1 MHCAQCG
8 INIAVEDH
16 YCFACG
22 ARKLVNYDLRDE
34 NDFIEYYFKRGFRY
48 VSILIQ
54 IDIHHKIKM
63 SLCTLKR
70 RLKVLGLNKSHATA
84 PAAVIRQI
92 IERDIEN
99 KLRTTYNIITPR
111 DSVME
116 ILREADPLR
125 SNERRSRNLKR
136 RCYSSNGPN
145 ETWYVDG
152 YGKLKPYGFPIQG
165 CIDGFSRK
173 IIWLKVCGTNNYPK
187 IPASFYIQIVQHFK
201 YCPSKV
207 QTDCGTENGILAA
220 LQSALVVSID
230 AHRYGGS
237 PSNQQIGNWWSRNKR
252 LYMTWV
258 VYHFKSLV
266 GERKYHLGNYFHREC
281 ACYVYAIFLQQ
292 E

>member
-1 MHCAQCG
+1 MHSAPCG

-16 YCFACG
+16 YSFAYG

-54 IDIHHKIKM
+54 LDIHHKIKM

-111 DSVME
+111 DGVME

-125 SNERRSRNLKR
+125 SSERRSRNLER

-145 ETWYVDG
+145 ETWHVDG
-152 YGKLKPYGFPIQG
+152 YDKLKP
-165 CIDGFSRK
+165 
-173 IIWLKVCGTNNYPK
+173 
-187 IPASFYIQIVQHFK
+187 
-201 YCPSKV
+201 
-207 QTDCGTENGILAA
+207 
-220 LQSALVVSID
+220 
-230 AHRYGGS
+230 
-237 PSNQQIGNWWSRNKR
+237 
-252 LYMTWV
+252 
-258 VYHFKSLV
+258 
-266 GERKYHLGNYFHREC
+266 
-281 ACYVYAIFLQQ
+281 
-292 E
+292 

>member
-1 MHCAQCG
+1 MHCAPCG

-16 YCFACG
+16 YCFVYG

-54 IDIHHKIKM
+54 LDIHHKIKM

-84 PAAVIRQI
+84 PAAVIKQI
-92 IERDIEN
+92 IGREIEGPSMLRGYRSMWN

-152 YGKLKPYGFPIQG
+152 YGKLKP
-165 CIDGFSRK
+165 
-173 IIWLKVCGTNNYPK
+173 
-187 IPASFYIQIVQHFK
+187 
-201 YCPSKV
+201 
-207 QTDCGTENGILAA
+207 
-220 LQSALVVSID
+220 
-230 AHRYGGS
+230 
-237 PSNQQIGNWWSRNKR
+237 
-252 LYMTWV
+252 
-258 VYHFKSLV
+258 
-266 GERKYHLGNYFHREC
+266 
-281 ACYVYAIFLQQ
+281 
-292 E
+292 

>member
-1 MHCAQCG
+1 MLDWNRGKILKSYNLKYSKMHCAPCG

-54 IDIHHKIKM
+54 LDIHHKIKM

-111 DSVME
+111 DSVMG

-125 SNERRSRNLKR
+125 SNERRSRNLER
-136 RCYSSNGPN
+136 RCYRSNGPN
-145 ETWYVDG
+145 ETWHVDG
-152 YGKLKPYGFPIQG
+152 YDKLKPHGFPIHG

-173 IIWLKVCGTNNYPK
+173 VVWLKVCRTNNDPK
-187 IPASFYIQIVQHFK
+187 SPASFYIQTVQHFK

-207 QTDCGTENGILAA
+207 QTVEQKTG
-220 LQSALVVSID
+220 
-230 AHRYGGS
+230 
-237 PSNQQIGNWWSRNKR
+237 
-252 LYMTWV
+252 
-258 VYHFKSLV
+258 F
-266 GERKYHLGNYFHREC
+266 
-281 ACYVYAIFLQQ
+281 
-292 E
+292 